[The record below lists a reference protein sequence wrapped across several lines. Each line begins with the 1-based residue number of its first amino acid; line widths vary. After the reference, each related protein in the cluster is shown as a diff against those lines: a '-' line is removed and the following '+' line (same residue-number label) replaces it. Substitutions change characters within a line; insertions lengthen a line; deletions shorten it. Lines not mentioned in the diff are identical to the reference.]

1 MKTIKISKLFLSVIL
16 VAIISLATFL
26 MQKTNEMV
34 SAYMAA
40 THGDLKT
47 VLASALYLGLWSVV
61 LWVAYRNENELFIGL
76 SGIFWLLALVL
87 PVLQGVC
94 NSIGINFANEFIRT
108 INEILGSP
116 FGGLNIILYLFGF
129 TVIASCISYIIK
141 LILIT
146 IFMAAS
152 IFLLNALNRSKSIGL
167 RESIKE
173 FAHFKKSKYILAAF
187 IIIIF
192 MNIFFTMRHLFAFL

>member
-26 MQKTNEMV
+26 MQKINDMV
-34 SAYMAA
+34 SGYMAA

-47 VLASALYLGLWSVV
+47 VLATTLYLVLWAVV
-61 LWVAYRNENELFIGL
+61 LWVAYRNENKFFIGL
-76 SGIFWLLALVL
+76 SEIFWLLVLGL
-87 PVLQGVC
+87 PVLQGIC
-94 NSIGINFANEFIRT
+94 NSIGINFVSEFLRT
-108 INEILGSP
+108 INGIFGSP

-129 TVIASCISYIIK
+129 TVIASYISYIIK

-146 IFMAAS
+146 IFMVTS
-152 IFLLNALNRSKSIGL
+152 IFLFNALKRDKSIGL

-173 FAHFKKSKYILAAF
+173 FAHSKKSKFILAAF
-187 IIIIF
+187 ILIIF
-192 MNIFFTMRHLFAFL
+192 MNIFFT